1 MTATSFLRHRRAVA
15 AKYIMASLSGR
26 HKALTVE
33 LLEENG
39 LTPNDLATLA
49 SNNDVLSIADDL
61 AAKKLEQ
68 PELDALEELNTV
80 EVGERSAV
88 HSPDVRGDQW
98 EDFLQHPAQE
108 TVGVGNMHDGPTA
121 AEDLANV
128 GARAV
133 QDADGS
139 LAEAA
144 RLKAHKDSLASHD
157 LPAGAPT
164 SAPAGENQLTAE
176 DAKTP
181 TDPEGAN
188 PGPETVVDLDQAAA
202 DLKDQQRDS
211 ERVEKLG
218 IAALEA
224 ITDKQ
229 ELLDYAA
236 KVGLVPLEGVTERST
251 AATIRRA
258 IVNAQGES

>member
-1 MTATSFLRHRRAVA
+1 MSATSFLRHRRAVA

-33 LLEENG
+33 LLQENG

-49 SNNDVLSIADDL
+49 TNNDVLSIADDL

-68 PELDALEELNTV
+68 PELDSLEELNTL
-80 EVGERSAV
+80 EVGERAAV
-88 HSPDVRGDQW
+88 HSADVRGDQF
-98 EDFLQHPAQE
+98 EEFLQHPAQE

-128 GARAV
+128 SGGAV
-133 QDADGS
+133 LDADGS

-144 RLKAHKDSLASHD
+144 RLKAHKDGLASHD
-157 LPAGAPT
+157 LPAAAPT
-164 SAPAGENQLTAE
+164 SAPAGENQVTAE
-176 DAKTP
+176 DEQQP

-188 PGPETVVDLDQAAA
+188 PGPETVVDLDQAAT
-202 DLKDQQRDS
+202 DLAAQESDA

-229 ELLDYAA
+229 ELLDYAKKA
-236 KVGLVPLEGVTERST
+236 GLTLEGVTERSAVT
-251 AATIRRA
+251 TIRRA
-258 IVNAQGES
+258 IVTAQGED